1 MPLNL
6 RYRIGHIPEA
16 TQSFL
21 LSRSWFPL
29 YNRFM
34 GGRDWCYDACRFAG
48 TRDFRSAFDVGAHV
62 GEITLHLARFFPQ
75 AEIHAFEPIAATHA
89 ELTRALAGRPR
100 LHAHA
105 LALSDAPGEMR
116 VQVQSESTLNSL
128 VFAAGDEAA
137 SSGEIVRI
145 DTAAAFCARHGL
157 TSLDILKVDAQG
169 YDLAVL
175 RGAETLLRAGRVP
188 FVVTE
193 AGLQPEDKTN
203 QPFFPLHDYMTGL
216 GYQLAGIYDQLS
228 YGPRLR
234 YLGCFNLLYLHPAAL
249 EARFSTA
256 RPA

>member
-1 MPLNL
+1 MPLHL

-29 YNRFM
+29 YRRFM

-48 TRDFRSAFDVGAHV
+48 TRDFRQAFDVGAHV
-62 GEITLHLARFFPQ
+62 GEITLHLARFFPR

-89 ELTRALAGRPR
+89 TLSRAVAGRPR

-116 VQVQSESTLNSL
+116 VQVQAESTLNSL
-128 VFAAGDEAA
+128 VFAAQSTADA
-137 SSGEIVRI
+137 GERVQI
-145 DTAAAFCARHGL
+145 DTVAAFCTRHSID
-157 TSLDILKVDAQG
+157 TIDVLKVDAQG
-169 YDLAVL
+169 FDLAVL
-175 RGAETLLRAGRVP
+175 RGAEPLLRAGRVP

-193 AGLQPEDKTN
+193 AGLQPDDKTN
-203 QPFFPLHDYMTGL
+203 QPFFPLHDYLSSL

-228 YGPRLR
+228 FGPRLR

-249 EARFSTA
+249 EARFPTA
-256 RPA
+256 RAD